1 MLHQKNM
8 PNVNKIWGENLVL
21 LRQILGM
28 NARGKPYK
36 TEEFA
41 VILGVSRLTLYRW
54 ERGNVPPKRKLEKL
68 ANYFSIQLGITITPA
83 DLLNED
89 LKKRIKVTFK
99 EEKPKQSKETK
110 IKLLKDLEIF
120 ARGNLTQE
128 DLEKLVK
135 IAKILRGKED

>member
-1 MLHQKNM
+1 M
-8 PNVNKIWGENLVL
+8 
-21 LRQILGM
+21 
-28 NARGKPYK
+28 
-36 TEEFA
+36 
-41 VILGVSRLTLYRW
+41 
-54 ERGNVPPKRKLEKL
+54 PPKRKLVKL

-89 LKKRIKVTFK
+89 LKKRIKVIFK

-128 DLEKLVK
+128 DLEKLVE
-135 IAKILRGKED
+135 IAKILKRKED